1 MFNKPAK
8 YILRNRVLLL
18 IIISVVTVFMGWEA
32 SKIELSYEFAKIL
45 PANDPDYKDYAEF
58 KSKFGEDGSVMV
70 LGIRDSSFFTL
81 KKYNDW
87 WKLGED
93 VRKMDGIEAV
103 VSVARLYVVQRN
115 DSMHRFDMKLLSPHL
130 CESQAEVDSVHEVI
144 NDLPFYDGFIFNKS
158 TNSTLMAIT
167 FDKAKLNT
175 KNRLE
180 IVKQIQE
187 RANAFGADNKVDVH
201 ISGMPFIRTAIT
213 GKVVKEMKLFLLL
226 AVLVTALVL
235 FIFFRSLQVVFFSL
249 IVVAVGVVW
258 SLGSIALLGYK
269 ITILSGLIPP
279 LIIVIGIPNS
289 IFMLN
294 KYQSEFSR
302 HGSQG
307 AALVRMVQR
316 IGFTTFLA
324 NVTTAIGFFVLYFT
338 GSRLLME
345 FGLVASLNVM
355 ATWVIS
361 IILIPIVFS
370 YLSPPQV
377 KHIKHL
383 EAPRTQKTLY
393 YVDHW
398 VRFHTRKIYAVVVL
412 LLIVSGYGMSKLD
425 NVGFVVDDL
434 PYNDP
439 VYVDMKFFEK
449 NFKGVLP
456 LEFTVATRNNE
467 SVLQTV
473 TLQKINRLE
482 KELSHFD
489 ELSKPISVVD
499 GIKFTYQAFHG
510 GERKYYI
517 LPGAM
522 DLADMSTFIGDKKGK
537 TQMFKSFLDSAKTET
552 RISVQMAD
560 IGSKRMDALM
570 KVIRPKVDSIFPKED
585 YTTTVTGNSLIFLK
599 GNKYLL
605 ENLLESMLLAVF
617 LISLIMITL
626 FMSLRMILIS
636 ILPSIIPLIIT
647 AGLMGYFHIA
657 LKPSTILIF
666 SIAFGIASD
675 QTIYFLTKYRHEMRN
690 SKVKSISKAVRTTI
704 YETGMSMIYT
714 AVILFF
720 GFFIFSAS
728 DFGGTAA
735 LGKLLSITLLVAM
748 CSNLILLP
756 AFLVSL
762 ERRLTTKAFL
772 SEPLFEY
779 DSEESDIEL
788 DDLEVKK

>member
-1 MFNKPAK
+1 
-8 YILRNRVLLL
+8 
-18 IIISVVTVFMGWEA
+18 
-32 SKIELSYEFAKIL
+32 
-45 PANDPDYKDYAEF
+45 
-58 KSKFGEDGSVMV
+58 
-70 LGIRDSSFFTL
+70 
-81 KKYNDW
+81 
-87 WKLGED
+87 
-93 VRKMDGIEAV
+93 
-103 VSVARLYVVQRN
+103 
-115 DSMHRFDMKLLSPHL
+115 
-130 CESQAEVDSVHEVI
+130 
-144 NDLPFYDGFIFNKS
+144 
-158 TNSTLMAIT
+158 MAIT

-187 RANAFGADNKVDVH
+187 RADQFGVDNKIDVH

-294 KYQSEFSR
+294 KYQTEFAR

-370 YLSPPQV
+370 YLSPPKV

-412 LLIVSGYGMSKLD
+412 FLVVSGYGMSKLD

-467 SVLQTV
+467 SVLQTI

-510 GERKYYI
+510 GERKY
-517 LPGAM
+517 
-522 DLADMSTFIGDKKGK
+522 
-537 TQMFKSFLDSAKTET
+537 
-552 RISVQMAD
+552 
-560 IGSKRMDALM
+560 
-570 KVIRPKVDSIFPKED
+570 
-585 YTTTVTGNSLIFLK
+585 
-599 GNKYLL
+599 
-605 ENLLESMLLAVF
+605 
-617 LISLIMITL
+617 
-626 FMSLRMILIS
+626 
-636 ILPSIIPLIIT
+636 
-647 AGLMGYFHIA
+647 
-657 LKPSTILIF
+657 
-666 SIAFGIASD
+666 
-675 QTIYFLTKYRHEMRN
+675 
-690 SKVKSISKAVRTTI
+690 
-704 YETGMSMIYT
+704 
-714 AVILFF
+714 
-720 GFFIFSAS
+720 
-728 DFGGTAA
+728 
-735 LGKLLSITLLVAM
+735 
-748 CSNLILLP
+748 
-756 AFLVSL
+756 
-762 ERRLTTKAFL
+762 
-772 SEPLFEY
+772 
-779 DSEESDIEL
+779 
-788 DDLEVKK
+788 